1 MQQPDE
7 AHDSRHNG
15 TQPLPLFR
23 PEALLYQQQ
32 KSFGEIVLIRPL
44 SLTILTCLALAII
57 ALTGSFLLLG
67 HYTERV
73 RVSGALLAE
82 PSGVSAT
89 DQGQLRAE
97 LYVPARWIVS
107 TQPGTQLLLRCPSCS
122 SKFAEQPAT
131 VVAIS
136 AAPSTPDKNSTSE
149 KSFGPSYKVIVALP
163 PQVAQRAGLDHQPQT
178 SVPVEAEI
186 SLGRKPLVKWL
197 FKPSGS

>member
-67 HYTERV
+67 HYTEKV
-73 RVSGALLAE
+73 RVSGALLPE
-82 PSGVSAT
+82 PSGTAGA
-89 DQGQLRAE
+89 DQAQLRAE

-122 SKFAEQPAT
+122 SQFAEQPAT

-149 KSFGPSYKVIVALP
+149 KSFGQSYKVTVALT
-163 PQVAQRAGLDHQPQT
+163 PQVARRAGLDRPPQT
-178 SVPVEAEI
+178 SVPVEAEV